1 MTMEALESG
10 SLGYLDSNNFI
21 YYRIDKGPWLMLE
34 PGNDVAIEKGQIIEF
49 KGIYKIIGDVRML
62 TTTFKCK
69 LSGNSLSLIFGD
81 DFKGK
86 DDLSAYPQAFEFLFN
101 YCDVTDVTAD
111 FLPATTLAYRCYGDM
126 FYGCTGLT
134 TAPVLP
140 ATQLAQ
146 SCYSSMFQN
155 CSKLNYIKMLATDI
169 SAAYC
174 LSNWVN
180 GVASTGTFVKNPE
193 ATWDV
198 VGDSGVPSGWTVKFD
213 GEE

>member
-10 SLGYLDSNNFI
+10 SLRYLDSDNFI

-34 PGNDVAIEKGQIIEF
+34 PWNDVVIEKGQIIEF
-49 KGIYKIIGDVRML
+49 KGVYKIIGDVRML

-86 DDLSAYPQAFEFLFN
+86 DDLSAYPQAFEFLFS

-126 FYGCTGLT
+126 FYGCTSLT

-146 SCYSSMFQN
+146 SCYSNMFQN

-169 SAAYC
+169 SATDC
-174 LSNWVN
+174 LFKWVD
-180 GVASTGTFVKNPE
+180 GVASTGTFVKNKN
-193 ATWDV
+193 ATWNV
-198 VGDSGVPSGWTVKFD
+198 TGSSGVPSGWTIQKV
-213 GEE
+213 